1 MAYTDEEKQANQELA
16 AQRRAAVGRGFG
28 SLMNLIN
35 VPQEAVQSQLTGGE
49 GYEAKIEQGAL
60 DQLPPALNWMR
71 VLPPKAQAIVM
82 ELGLDPVNVLGSAAL
97 VKALGATAGK
107 TLPWIVQN
115 LRNFRPGFYSG
126 QTGSRAASVV
136 EGGAKGIKEGV
147 EQIIS
152 PTGAQ
157 RLTAGQSLAT
167 KRVIDENLTKI
178 DEIMARA
185 KKGEEISPD
194 ELRELNRHGS
204 KIYGQISTNVLH
216 GEMKG
221 IPQPLLTKWRDFHY
235 SDITPFTKE
244 AYTGRSV
251 KGTSEYIDP
260 DADKMYDMI
269 RSTWKNVFKK
279 PLPDDTVMA
288 VRKIRK
294 AGGDPYFDVTQK
306 SHVYRGVQDILASNK
321 GGYKSLDE
329 LDEAL
334 KGMPGYK
341 GTGTDGVIFQFS
353 PEGKS
358 GYVEGGVNAI
368 VKFLPDRRA
377 VIRITDEQ
385 DILGVTPTG
394 YNRLVSVFE
403 PRVVN
408 AVKYEKVGAE
418 TRTVA
423 ERAEEVKQLAAK
435 SAEPKVEAA
444 ATGAAKTGTQVQ
456 HPLSKDQLRMAQEIL
471 GYDVDPDWIRYMFKM
486 GGIPAL
492 GTTAY
497 ARQRLE

>member
-1 MAYTDEEKQANQELA
+1 MAYTEEEKQANRELA
-16 AQRRAAVGRGFG
+16 AQRRASVGRGFG
-28 SLMNLIN
+28 SLMNLISA
-35 VPQEAVQSQLTGGE
+35 PQEAVQSQLTGGE

-60 DQLPPALNWMR
+60 DQLPPALHWMR

-136 EGGAKGIKEGV
+136 EGGVKGIKEGV
-147 EQIIS
+147 EQIVS

-185 KKGEEISPD
+185 KKVEDISPD

-235 SDITPFTKE
+235 SDITPFTRE

-251 KGTSEYIDP
+251 KGTSKYVDP

-269 RSTWKNVFKK
+269 RGVWKSRFGKA
-279 PLPDDTVMA
+279 LPDDTVMA

-306 SHVYRGVQDILASNK
+306 SHVYKGVQDILASHK
-321 GGYKSLDE
+321 GSYKNLDE

-353 PEGKS
+353 PEGNS

-377 VIRITDEQ
+377 LIRITDEQ
-385 DILGVTPTG
+385 DILGVTPAG

-403 PRVVN
+403 PRIVN
-408 AVKYEKVGAE
+408 AVKYEQVGTKAE
-418 TRTVA
+418 DVGTVA
-423 ERAEEVKQLAAK
+423 ARVQSKLAAE
-435 SAEPKVEAA
+435 ADRVKVEAP
-444 ATGAAKTGTQVQ
+444 ATGAAKAGTQVQ

-471 GYDVDPDWIRYMFKM
+471 GYDVDPDWLSYMVRV
-486 GGIPAL
+486 GGLPAL
-492 GTTAY
+492 GIGGY
-497 ARQRLE
+497 ARARQ